1 MIFEDI
7 LEKIGVFGRYQQR
20 LYLAICLRTFCSGMV
35 TFMHV
40 FLAGEMDHWCQ
51 TPELDIV
58 NCTKWSLDEDQ
69 CIQAKK
75 SVGIPLAGSDS
86 SYEYENCKRYNLT
99 GIEPSDWFPGWV
111 TSNVTDDTLQCDAG
125 WVYDTSQFKTSIVT
139 DFDLVCDKKSLP
151 DLAQSM
157 YFVGV
162 LFSSTFVGAFSDKY
176 GRYKVFIFLITTG
189 AFIICMTGLSNSYVM
204 FIIIRAL
211 TGVTFFSANVVGFIL
226 NNYAY
231 KYSWFQFLRL
241 LAQLGEHL
249 LGISSISFWCGGY
262 MLAAGLGYFIRQW
275 RILSFVM
282 SAFPILLCLFIPLLS
297 ESPRWLLSKGRMTEA
312 QKVIRRIAKVNK
324 KDLPDEF
331 FNSLEIQEQEKPQ
344 AKSENQPSVVDLFRY
359 PYLRL
364 KTIVLLIIW
373 FITNLVYY
381 GLSLSTGDLGVDFY
395 VSVFVSGAV
404 EVPAY
409 LYVTFA
415 LDWFGRKL
423 NLCGSLVLG
432 GTACLITLLINAGVW
447 KTIVA
452 MIGKFAIT
460 ITFAIMYIFTTEQF
474 PTVVRN
480 VGLGMCSA
488 LSRLGSVSAP
498 LIFIVSDF
506 WEPLPFVVFGVL
518 SIAGGLTSLL
528 LPETKGKNLPETIE
542 EGEQFGKK
550 PKVLSAD
557 QDDKDTSINIPVPA
571 DGQNDKLQVPGTIN
585 ESYLPE

>member
-20 LYLAICLRTFCSGMV
+20 LYLVICLRGFCSGMI
-35 TFMHV
+35 TLMHV

-58 NCTKWSLDEDQ
+58 NCTKWSLDKDQ
-69 CIQAKK
+69 CIEAKR
-75 SVGIPLAGSDS
+75 SVATPPARSDS

-111 TSNVTDDTLQCDAG
+111 TSNVTNDTLQCDAG
-125 WVYDTSQFKTSIVT
+125 WIYDTSQFKTSIVT
-139 DFDLVCDKKSLP
+139 DFDLVCAKKSLP

-162 LFSSTFVGAFSDKY
+162 LFSSTFVGAFSDKF
-176 GRYKVFIFLITTG
+176 GRYKVFLFLITTG
-189 AFIICMTGLSNSYVM
+189 AFIICMTGLSNSYAM

-211 TGVTFFSANVVGFIL
+211 TGVTFFSSNVVGFTLISEIVSPAWRTFVGNIL
-226 NNYAY
+226 N
-231 KYSWFQFLRL
+231 F
-241 LAQLGEHL
+241 
-249 LGISSISFWCGGY
+249 FWCAGY

-275 RILSFVM
+275 RILSFVV
-282 SAFPILLCLFIPLLS
+282 SAFPVLMCLFIPLLS
-297 ESPRWLLSKGRMTEA
+297 ESPRWLISKGRTTEA
-312 QKVIRRIAKVNK
+312 QKVIRKIAKVNK
-324 KDLPDEF
+324 KNVTDEF
-331 FNSLEIQEQEKPQ
+331 FNNLELHEQEKPQ
-344 AKSENQPSVVDLFRY
+344 AKSDNQPSVFDLFRY

-364 KTIVLLIIW
+364 KTVTLLFIW
-373 FITNLVYY
+373 FITTLVYY
-381 GLSLSTGDLGVDFY
+381 GLSLSAGDLGVDFY
-395 VSVFVSGAV
+395 VSFFISGAV

-409 LYVTFA
+409 LYVMFA

-432 GTACLITLLINAGVW
+432 GTACLITLLIKAGAW
-447 KTIVA
+447 KTVVA

-460 ITFAIMYIFTTEQF
+460 ITFAIVFIFTTEQF

-488 LSRLGSVSAP
+488 LGRLGSVSAP
-498 LIFIVSDF
+498 LIFIMSEF

-518 SIAGGLTSLL
+518 SIAGGLASLL

-550 PKVLSAD
+550 PILSDD
-557 QDDKDTSINIPVPA
+557 QDDDKNTSVNIPEPA
-571 DGQNDKLQVPGTIN
+571 NGSRGKMQAPESN
-585 ESYLPE
+585 EAYIPV

>member
-20 LYLAICLRTFCSGMV
+20 LYLALCLRTFCSAMI
-35 TFMHV
+35 TLMHV

-58 NCTKWSLDEDQ
+58 NCTKWSLDKDQ
-69 CIQAKK
+69 CIEAKR
-75 SVGIPLAGSDS
+75 SVAIPPAGSDS

-111 TSNVTDDTLQCDAG
+111 TSDVTNDTLQCDAG

-139 DFDLVCDKKSLP
+139 DFDLVCNKKSLP

-162 LFSSTFVGAFSDKY
+162 LFSSTFVGAFSD
-176 GRYKVFIFLITTG
+176 
-189 AFIICMTGLSNSYVM
+189 N
-204 FIIIRAL
+204 
-211 TGVTFFSANVVGFIL
+211 
-226 NNYAY
+226 
-231 KYSWFQFLRL
+231 
-241 LAQLGEHL
+241 
-249 LGISSISFWCGGY
+249 
-262 MLAAGLGYFIRQW
+262 
-275 RILSFVM
+275 
-282 SAFPILLCLFIPLLS
+282 LLS
-297 ESPRWLLSKGRMTEA
+297 ESPRWLLSKGRITEA
-312 QKVIRRIAKVNK
+312 QRVIRRIAKVNK

-331 FNSLEIQEQEKPQ
+331 FNNLELHEQEKPQ
-344 AKSENQPSVVDLFRY
+344 EKSDKQPNVFYLFRY

-364 KTIVLLIIW
+364 KTITLMFIW
-373 FITNLVYY
+373 FITTLVYY
-381 GLSLSTGDLGVDFY
+381 GLSLSSGDLGVDFY
-395 VSVFVSGAV
+395 VSFFVSGAV
-404 EVPAY
+404 EIPAY
-409 LYVTFA
+409 LYVMFA
-415 LDWFGRKL
+415 LDWFGRKP

-432 GTACLITLLINAGVW
+432 GIACLLTLLIKSGVW
-447 KTIVA
+447 KTVVA

-460 ITFAIMYIFTTEQF
+460 ITFAIVFIFTTEQF

-488 LSRLGSVSAP
+488 FGRVGSVSAP
-498 LIFIVSDF
+498 LIFIISEF

-518 SIAGGLTSLL
+518 SIAGGLASLI

-550 PKVLSAD
+550 PDMLSDD
-557 QDDKDTSINIPVPA
+557 QADDKNTSINIPEPA
-571 DGQNDKLQVPGTIN
+571 NGSHHKVQAPESIN
-585 ESYLPE
+585 EAYIPE